1 VWIGGAVIENIYF
14 CYTHPCYQSLVGT
27 SKFYSMAPSFIIDND
42 GDLQTNILVSK
53 LAQALL
59 ASTPGNGFTA
69 VAQVP
74 PGVDSDNVTTPESI
88 EEEVEIV
95 YEPAG
100 TISEAIN
107 LYEGKPDN
115 RGRVTW
121 TRQYPDG
128 LEDPPEN
135 ADSEQYALLI
145 RNKKCYNG
153 RKKLEIDSLVIQ
165 SQRLKTVLGKV
176 FEGYPGLMT
185 DLDRV
190 EFEPPFEP
198 FVHRWEAFRKAH
210 ADEKDATTKKHL
222 DLLFNVLD
230 EELRDAIRE
239 KNDHVAH
246 GVVQFKN
253 IWTIFEPGTLIFN
266 LNTEFNAERVYRL
279 HEGSFATNDCI
290 GPHYRLNVDY
300 VDFDGHRFGLGRA
313 SLAIPAFAGTQEI
326 INLAAFPLNFH
337 PDVDGVCE
345 RVIARGRIFEEL
357 KGYHF
362 KHYDGIALEFGQW
375 GKIRRTINSRVILD
389 THAFHSF
396 NPGRRMNLNQLGGE
410 NLIGMTSGDF
420 ARDYSQR
427 NEMPNPSGSDE
438 KLTEDQLLL
447 ATNEL
452 RGYSLKDK
460 KWLIFFI
467 PQVREI
473 VWNEDAFESL
483 VAPPNQKEL
492 ILAFTRSQRNNK
504 ERFDD
509 VIQGKGRGIIML
521 LSGPP
526 GVGKTLTAESVAEN
540 MKVPLYTMSS
550 GDLGTA
556 PREVEAALSN
566 ILEMNTKWNA
576 VLLLDECDVFLEER
590 SAHDIERN
598 KLVSI
603 FLRMLEYYEGILFLT
618 TNRVENMDAAFE
630 SRIHLSLQYKELD
643 KASRLHVWQTFLTR
657 SSKVKTFSTEQ
668 LETLAEEELNGR
680 QIKNVL
686 KTAQLL
692 ASDQDKDLN
701 YDHVK
706 IVMDIRKSNK

>member
-1 VWIGGAVIENIYF
+1 
-14 CYTHPCYQSLVGT
+14 
-27 SKFYSMAPSFIIDND
+27 MAPSIVFDNN
-42 GDLQTNILVSK
+42 GDRQGALLVSK

-59 ASTPGNGFTA
+59 AQNPIVVNGGDGENSENGST
-69 VAQVP
+69 
-74 PGVDSDNVTTPESI
+74 SESTI
-88 EEEVEIV
+88 QEAEIV

-100 TISEAIN
+100 TIVEAIN
-107 LYEGKPDN
+107 LYEGQPDN

-121 TRQYPDG
+121 TRKYPDG

-135 ADSEQYALLI
+135 AQSEQYALLI

-165 SQRLKTVLGKV
+165 SQRLKAMLGKV

-198 FVHRWEAFRKAH
+198 FVHRWEAFIKARE
-210 ADEKDATTKKHL
+210 DEQDPITKKHA
-222 DLLFNVLD
+222 DLLWDVL
-230 EELRDAIRE
+230 EVELRDAIRE

-266 LNTEFNAERVYRL
+266 LNSEFNAERVYRL
-279 HEGSFATNDCI
+279 DEGTFATNDCI

-300 VDFDGHRFGLGRA
+300 VDFDGHRFGSGKTA
-313 SLAIPAFAGTQEI
+313 LAVPAFAGTQDI
-326 INLAAFPLNFH
+326 TKLSAFPLNFH
-337 PDVDGVCE
+337 PDEKGVRE
-345 RVIARGRIFEEL
+345 RVIERGHLFESL

-362 KHYDGIALEFGQW
+362 KHYEGIALEFGTW

-396 NPGRRMNLNQLGGE
+396 NPGRRMNLNQLDGE
-410 NLIGMTSGDF
+410 NLIGMSSGDF
-420 ARDYSQR
+420 TRDYSHK
-427 NEMPNPSGSDE
+427 NEMPKSTDSKE

-447 ATNEL
+447 ATDEL

-467 PQVREI
+467 PHVKDI
-473 VWNEDAFESL
+473 VWNEDAFKSL

-492 ILAFTRSQRNNK
+492 ILAFTRSQRKNK

-526 GVGKTLTAESVAEN
+526 GVGKTLTAESVAET

-550 GDLGTA
+550 GDLGTL
-556 PREVEAALSN
+556 PREVEASLSN

-590 SAHDIERN
+590 SPHDIERN

-643 KASRLHVWQTFLTR
+643 KASRLHVWQTFLSRSTR
-657 SSKVKTFSTEQ
+657 VEKFSTEQ
-668 LETLAEEELNGR
+668 LDVLAEEELNGR

-692 ASDQDKDLN
+692 ASDQGKDLN
-701 YDHVK
+701 YEHVK
-706 IVMDIRKSNK
+706 VVMEIRKNNKSSS